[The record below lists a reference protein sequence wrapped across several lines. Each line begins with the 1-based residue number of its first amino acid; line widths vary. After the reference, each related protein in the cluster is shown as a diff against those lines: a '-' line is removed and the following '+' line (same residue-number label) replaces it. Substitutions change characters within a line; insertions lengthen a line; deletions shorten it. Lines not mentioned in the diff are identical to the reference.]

1 MTTSMETM
9 PEPTDQIPAP
19 PGQDEPQ
26 YIDYFGFKATE
37 KFWFPDGRTYIEFDV
52 MNEGAKARFQKLT
65 SRDLR
70 VERATGDARLRMDP
84 GAERHALISESV
96 TGWNLMRRDPK
107 DKTGHPRWE
116 NAPFDRSNLDRF
128 LNQADPRLI
137 EDLEK
142 AIRLANPWLMDEM
155 TVEDID
161 KEISNLQEL
170 REKAVEREEAK
181 SASAA

>member
-1 MTTSMETM
+1 MTTTSTEPSIDTQTPPPFDKAET
-9 PEPTDQIPAP
+9 
-19 PGQDEPQ
+19 EPQ
-26 YIDYFGFKATE
+26 FTDYFGFKATE
-37 KFWFPDGRTYIEFDV
+37 KFYLPDGKTYIEFDV

-70 VERATGDARLRMDP
+70 VQRTTGDALLKMDP

-96 TGWNLMRRDPK
+96 TGWNLMRRAPK
-107 DKTGHPRWE
+107 GEARWE
-116 NAPFDRSNLDRF
+116 HAPFDKSNLNRF
-128 LNQADPRLI
+128 LDSADPRII

-142 AIRLANPWLMDEM
+142 EIRKANPWLMDEM
-155 TVEDID
+155 SVEDID

-170 REKAVEREEAK
+170 REKAVEREAGK